1 MRVER
6 CLVAD
11 EQDPPIIDT
20 SSWFDRKRPKGVGGG
35 GKPDGPMGRGARI
48 VSGVLLVV
56 VLAGAALVASVV
68 VGRGPTTKPE
78 AGQIGVIR
86 NGGPFDNRNIRGIVR
101 AGSGLTWSGLYST
114 THYYPVSS
122 QQRFIKLSDDAG
134 ADGPAVTVP
143 TKDGVEVTIQGTFY
157 MNTAFDNSPGGLA
170 AMQSFDTQF
179 STRTFGVEDL
189 HPYDGRAGFSAFLS
203 ANVIPSVRNNL
214 RQVISGVSCY
224 QLVSS
229 CALVQ
234 NQSVEQQQNA
244 LSGSTKIPA
253 IEEAVQKG
261 LDGDL
266 SSTLGRPYFRNI
278 KFSLSSVTLPEK
290 VQQAIES
297 AQASFALV
305 SKADAEKRAAKIEAQ
320 ANLERQRGYN
330 SCRACAQQDILK
342 AIPSNVTTYAPGGSF
357 AVTGR

>member
-1 MRVER
+1 VS
-6 CLVAD
+6 AD
-11 EQDPPIIDT
+11 EDPKPIDT
-20 SSWFDRKRPKGVGGG
+20 DSIFDRVPSKVRGKSKGTGGG
-35 GKPDGPMGRGARI
+35 DGVHPVRWVAGFTALI
-48 VSGVLLVV
+48 V
-56 VLAGAALVASVV
+56 VLGFVALLFGSW
-68 VGRGPTTKPE
+68 TKPE

-122 QQRFIKLSDDAG
+122 QQRFIKLSEDPG

-143 TKDGVEVTIQGTFY
+143 TKDGVEVTITGTFY
-157 MNTAFDNSPGGLA
+157 MNTAFENSPEGLS
-170 AMQSFDTQF
+170 AMKSFDTQF
-179 STRTFGVEDL
+179 STRTFGDEDL
-189 HPYDGRAGFSAFLS
+189 HPYDGRSGFSAFLT

-234 NQSVEQQQNA
+234 NQSAEQQQTA
-244 LSGSTKIPA
+244 LTGTTKIPA
-253 IEEAVQKG
+253 IEDAVQKG
-261 LDGDL
+261 LEVDL
-266 SSTLGRPYFRNI
+266 ASTLGRPYFRNI
-278 KFSLSSVTLPEK
+278 KFSLTTVSLPEK
-290 VQQAIES
+290 VLNAIET

-330 SCRACAQQDILK
+330 SCRSCAQQDILR
-342 AIPSNVTTYAPGGSF
+342 AIPENVTTYAPGGAF
-357 AVTGR
+357 AVTGK